1 LTLYNDLVGGFDTTY
16 SDNDY
21 LSSSIAQVTVTTDPS
36 PYTMSVGFSVATAYF
51 GEFFPGSSYSENP
64 PVNSTYGRPP
74 SAFFESYSTS
84 KRIRP
89 VRSFY
94 SDLNSSNTISHNFDT
109 NEIAVTVRSEEDPYD
124 ILNVNWSITNSNE
137 IELDYSYDDNTLK
150 TVTIFSKFGGTP
162 GIQNINDFAVEAP
175 TYADDA
181 GNIGEMSWDENY
193 LYICVNKDTWKRMP
207 LSSWD

>member
-1 LTLYNDLVGGFDTTY
+1 MVGGFDITY

-36 PYTMSVGFSVATAYF
+36 PYTMSPIGYYATTAWF
-51 GEFFPGSSYSENP
+51 GELPPGSSYSENP

-74 SAFFESYSTS
+74 TPGLFASYSSS
-84 KRIRP
+84 KRMRP
-89 VRSFY
+89 VRSFTAT
-94 SDLNSSNTISHNFDT
+94 LTSSNTVTHNFNS
-109 NEIAVTVRSEEDPYD
+109 NEIAVVIRSEEDPYD
-124 ILNVNWSITNSNE
+124 ILNVNWSITDSNE